1 MYNTKG
7 GLYPSL
13 SPPIAFEPKGASNY
27 RSTASSNDEI
37 NSYFSDH
44 HKQKFRR
51 PGLRST
57 VSELPA
63 RGVKSVYLDSMSSKS
78 EKRKFRNSHFR
89 CSSSS
94 GEEEDEENAPL
105 LYYSSPSSNTRRKR
119 FHESR
124 KYVHIFIVKA
134 FMRVYIYLYFT
145 FINIEKSREICLQ
158 CQYVVVGYPSSVFFV
173 QSYVYL

>member
-13 SPPIAFEPKGASNY
+13 SPPITFESKGANNY
-27 RSTASSNDEI
+27 RSAASSNDEN

-63 RGVKSVYLDSMSSKS
+63 RGVKSVYLDSMSSKF

-94 GEEEDEENAPL
+94 GEEDDEENAPL
-105 LYYSSPSSNTRRKR
+105 LYQSSPSTNTRRKR
-119 FHESR
+119 FYESR
-124 KYVHIFIVKA
+124 RYVRFSLLKRLCVYTCIYIFQL
-134 FMRVYIYLYFT
+134 YI
-145 FINIEKSREICLQ
+145 
-158 CQYVVVGYPSSVFFV
+158 
-173 QSYVYL
+173 